1 MDKRTTQFFL
11 PSKHHQGLEKQK
23 CAAKEGQQVC
33 APCSPRPSQYC
44 NRARRETG
52 GLSLVAPKHYRS
64 ATRATTIMDFFFSPS
79 LLYTLSSFGTSI
91 GGDVIRHDNYPSYF
105 QLTLSTLLRRSQ
117 SLSGI
122 RGSTD
127 MGEHGTLIKNHLRF
141 GTWQLTLVPF
151 ESLLWR
157 RSSSWYLSIWYMCW
171 NGTRACGCHAEYVKM
186 TIVLAATL
194 FVSLY
199 ECSATV
205 PQLLQWTRKTR

>member
-1 MDKRTTQFFL
+1 MRPAARDLVSTATGREGKRTDSRWSHQSIIDQRRAQP
-11 PSKHHQGLEKQK
+11 PSW
-23 CAAKEGQQVC
+23 
-33 APCSPRPSQYC
+33 
-44 NRARRETG
+44 
-52 GLSLVAPKHYRS
+52 
-64 ATRATTIMDFFFSPS
+64 IFFSPS

-171 NGTRACGCHAEYVKM
+171 NGIRACGCHAEYVKM